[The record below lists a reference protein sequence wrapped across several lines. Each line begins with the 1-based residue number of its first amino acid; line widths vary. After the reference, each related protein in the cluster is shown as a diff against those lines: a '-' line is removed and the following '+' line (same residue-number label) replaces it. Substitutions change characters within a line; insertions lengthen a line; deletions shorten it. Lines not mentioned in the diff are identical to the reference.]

1 MLAASVTPLLPI
13 TYMKEWL
20 VEPSKARTPK
30 TAFERPSRSGGS
42 RPPRSSGSYSRSA
55 SMIAETSPR
64 ACSSAVRTAAPL
76 PMLRSCVNSR
86 TGFGH
91 SRPRSIS
98 RVPSVDPSSTTI
110 SSKSASIF
118 ASRTSAM
125 ARSAVPISLKTGIRM
140 DSSRASGTAIIRSR
154 RRRRAD
160 PIPPLTGGASPRLR
174 PMPLS
179 PVQGTTP
186 RVALVHDFLLD
197 LRGAERVFLAMCELW
212 PEADIFT
219 AVYDPD
225 GTEGRFE
232 GRNVHTSF
240 LQRLRPTSRTFRG
253 LLPLYPAAIEPFDL
267 SEDDL
272 VVSSS
277 SAWAHAVICDVD
289 TVHVSYCHNPFRYAW
304 NDRDRTLAER
314 VDPVS
319 RVALRHLFRRWR
331 QWDWIA
337 APRGGRSL
345 ANSPPTQRRIHSYWG
360 RESTVVYPPVDT
372 HRFAPASN
380 PGASSLVLSERMRHK
395 RIAVAVQ
402 AFNKLRL
409 PLTVAGDGPE
419 SRRLRRM
426 AGPTIKFTGRVSDA
440 EAARL
445 FATCR
450 ALVVPSVEEFGIVA
464 VEAQAAGRPVLAV
477 QAGGTCETVVDGV
490 TGRFWTGDSDAL
502 ADAVLSFDPDSIDPA
517 ACVENAEHFAR
528 AAFAEALPREVA
540 EALAD
545 AGQAD
550 GIGRRT
556 ARVSARPRLGLGRR
570 LG

>member
-1 MLAASVTPLLPI
+1 
-13 TYMKEWL
+13 
-20 VEPSKARTPK
+20 
-30 TAFERPSRSGGS
+30 
-42 RPPRSSGSYSRSA
+42 
-55 SMIAETSPR
+55 
-64 ACSSAVRTAAPL
+64 
-76 PMLRSCVNSR
+76 
-86 TGFGH
+86 
-91 SRPRSIS
+91 
-98 RVPSVDPSSTTI
+98 
-110 SSKSASIF
+110 
-118 ASRTSAM
+118 
-125 ARSAVPISLKTGIRM
+125 
-140 DSSRASGTAIIRSR
+140 
-154 RRRRAD
+154 
-160 PIPPLTGGASPRLR
+160 
-174 PMPLS
+174 MPLA
-179 PVQGTTP
+179 PVQSPAP

-197 LRGAERVFLAMCELW
+197 LRGAERVFLAMCDLW

-219 AVYDPD
+219 AVYDPE

-232 GRNVHTSF
+232 GRGVQASF
-240 LQRLRPTSRTFRG
+240 LQRLRPTSRTFRA
-253 LLPLYPAAIEPFDL
+253 LLPLYPAAIESFDL
-267 SEDDL
+267 SEYDL

-314 VDPVS
+314 FDPVS
-319 RVALRHLFRRWR
+319 RAALRHLFRRWR

-337 APRGGRSL
+337 AQRVDRYL
-345 ANSPPTQRRIHSYWG
+345 ANSRATQRRIHSYWG

-372 HRFAPASN
+372 DRFAPVAQ
-380 PGASSLVLSERMRHK
+380 PGSSYLVLSELMRHK
-395 RIAVAVQ
+395 RIDVAIE

-409 PLTVAGDGPE
+409 PLVVAGDGPE
-419 SRRLRRM
+419 ARRLRRM
-426 AGPTIKFTGRVSDA
+426 AGPTIEFAGRVSDA

-477 QAGGTCETVVDGV
+477 QAGGTCETVIDGV
-490 TGRFWTGDSDAL
+490 TGRFWSGGPEAL
-502 ADAVLSFDPDSIDPA
+502 AEAVVSFDPDSIDPA
-517 ACVENAEHFAR
+517 ACVENAERFAR
-528 AAFAEALPREVA
+528 AAFAEALPREVS

-545 AGQAD
+545 ARQAD